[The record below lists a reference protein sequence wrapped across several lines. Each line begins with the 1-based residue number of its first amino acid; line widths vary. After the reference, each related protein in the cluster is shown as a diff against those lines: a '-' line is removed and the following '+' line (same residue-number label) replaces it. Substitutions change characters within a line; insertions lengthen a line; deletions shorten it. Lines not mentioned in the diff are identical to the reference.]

1 MSFGAGFDKETIS
14 YLLFIIYYLCKCT
27 TITRYHLPSFIILN
41 YVFIETFCPQFK
53 DRKVKAHWRRVR
65 KMSETKAIDDRT

>member
-14 YLLFIIYYLCKCT
+14 YYYLLFICKCT